1 MKRIARLIVAL
12 ATVALLLQG
21 IGGVTVNAAGGVPIT
36 ANTFPDANFRAII
49 QSSTYDKNGDKYLSA
64 DEISKIINLHCEN
77 SNIYSIKGV
86 EYLTAL
92 EGLWCLNNNISSMD
106 LSNNK
111 NLVGVWCSKNDF
123 TSLDFSGCPKLEWI
137 YCFNCNL
144 SSLNVSGN
152 PELAYIECNGNPN
165 LKSLDF
171 SKNSN
176 LENIFA
182 SECGLTSINVSNC
195 KNLCELA
202 VFSNNLSY
210 LDVSSNT
217 KLKRL
222 DVWDN
227 QNLAGVDISM
237 LSGLEYYNCADTAV
251 TSLNMSNNPQLM
263 YLVAGYNEQLT
274 SINLKN
280 NPRLAELHLECD
292 YNLGSLDLSGN
303 PQLYYL
309 LAFGMGELN
318 TLNISNNPA
327 LIEAYNKGYVVDET
341 NNLGAPIHSYTI
353 EFGGSYEPFDL
364 LTNCICKDDDMSL
377 ITTGGNTSVAM
388 CYIDTN
394 DGHSNSESFAT
405 RGQAIQLLY
414 ELCGSP
420 AVSGSSIYTDISGS
434 PYATAITWGQQNNIC
449 FGYPNIYSTT
459 FCPDELISREDFALM
474 AHRVAVYKGLGTAFD
489 YGRTD
494 WYTDFYNIDFYGWG
508 AFTWAMQWEVL
519 KPTGNYCYP
528 HGRLTQAE
536 LTAGANK
543 IFNLNPNASY
553 SAQVNG
559 NGTADGSKSTFVP
572 YKDKNTVAAGGI
584 TAPAPAPAPA
594 GSVPS
599 VPSSVLGYTQKE
611 VSVNYC
617 THVQDIGW
625 QGYVYDGAM
634 AGTTGMSLRL
644 EAMIINVD
652 TNLDI
657 GVEYRTHVENIGWE
671 SGWKSGGTLSGT
683 QGQGLRLEA
692 MQIKLTGSDADDYD
706 IWYRVHVQN
715 IGWMD
720 WVCNGAMAGTEGQ
733 ALRLEGMEI
742 KILPK
747 GQSPTPI
754 VSYQTH
760 VENIGWQSYVNDGML
775 AGTTGQSLRLEGIR
789 ISVDGLSGV
798 GVQYKTHIQNIG
810 WESGWT
816 SDGGFSGTEG
826 QALRLE
832 AIQIQLT
839 GENAGQYTIWY
850 RTHVQ
855 NFGWTG
861 WACNGQS
868 CGSAGYSYRLEGI
881 EIIILPAGTPP
892 PGSTSN
898 TFYQA

>member
-64 DEISKIINLHCEN
+64 DEISKIIDLHCEN

-106 LSNNK
+106 LSKNK

-123 TSLDFSGCPKLEWI
+123 TSLDFSGCPKIEWI

-318 TLNISNNPA
+318 TLNISNNP
-327 LIEAYNKGYVVDET
+327 
-341 NNLGAPIHSYTI
+341 
-353 EFGGSYEPFDL
+353 
-364 LTNCICKDDDMSL
+364 
-377 ITTGGNTSVAM
+377 
-388 CYIDTN
+388 
-394 DGHSNSESFAT
+394 
-405 RGQAIQLLY
+405 
-414 ELCGSP
+414 
-420 AVSGSSIYTDISGS
+420 
-434 PYATAITWGQQNNIC
+434 
-449 FGYPNIYSTT
+449 
-459 FCPDELISREDFALM
+459 
-474 AHRVAVYKGLGTAFD
+474 
-489 YGRTD
+489 
-494 WYTDFYNIDFYGWG
+494 
-508 AFTWAMQWEVL
+508 
-519 KPTGNYCYP
+519 
-528 HGRLTQAE
+528 
-536 LTAGANK
+536 
-543 IFNLNPNASY
+543 IF
-553 SAQVNG
+553 
-559 NGTADGSKSTFVP
+559 
-572 YKDKNTVAAGGI
+572 I
-584 TAPAPAPAPA
+584 
-594 GSVPS
+594 
-599 VPSSVLGYTQKE
+599 
-611 VSVNYC
+611 
-617 THVQDIGW
+617 
-625 QGYVYDGAM
+625 
-634 AGTTGMSLRL
+634 
-644 EAMIINVD
+644 
-652 TNLDI
+652 
-657 GVEYRTHVENIGWE
+657 
-671 SGWKSGGTLSGT
+671 
-683 QGQGLRLEA
+683 
-692 MQIKLTGSDADDYD
+692 
-706 IWYRVHVQN
+706 
-715 IGWMD
+715 
-720 WVCNGAMAGTEGQ
+720 
-733 ALRLEGMEI
+733 
-742 KILPK
+742 
-747 GQSPTPI
+747 
-754 VSYQTH
+754 
-760 VENIGWQSYVNDGML
+760 
-775 AGTTGQSLRLEGIR
+775 
-789 ISVDGLSGV
+789 
-798 GVQYKTHIQNIG
+798 
-810 WESGWT
+810 
-816 SDGGFSGTEG
+816 
-826 QALRLE
+826 
-832 AIQIQLT
+832 
-839 GENAGQYTIWY
+839 
-850 RTHVQ
+850 
-855 NFGWTG
+855 
-861 WACNGQS
+861 
-868 CGSAGYSYRLEGI
+868 
-881 EIIILPAGTPP
+881 
-892 PGSTSN
+892 
-898 TFYQA
+898 